1 MTTGLAHLLGKHQLR
16 PEDLDDVFSYVQ
28 AASPK
33 WVSHLKMSS
42 TETSAIVNTTGLSDQ
57 KDYFQKMLTKW
68 LTLAP
73 PQHPIPT
80 TEALAEAIGKAWS
93 VNLAFKLKKEAMFV
107 GPERVITPENEFL
120 RPYDFTN
127 IANECKTETLQH
139 IDQSDED
146 PQVAPLAKC
155 AQLLI
160 IYGPTSAVVA

>member
-42 TETSAIVNTTGLSDQ
+42 TETRAIVNTTGLSDQ
-57 KDYFQKMLTKW
+57 KNYFQEMLTKW

-93 VNLAFKLKKEAMFV
+93 ENLAFKLKKEAMFV
-107 GPERVITPENEFL
+107 GRRESSPQRTSFCDLKILVRRFLFTP
-120 RPYDFTN
+120 P
-127 IANECKTETLQH
+127 
-139 IDQSDED
+139 S
-146 PQVAPLAKC
+146 PLPIPSLYTTHLC
-155 AQLLI
+155 
-160 IYGPTSAVVA
+160 SN